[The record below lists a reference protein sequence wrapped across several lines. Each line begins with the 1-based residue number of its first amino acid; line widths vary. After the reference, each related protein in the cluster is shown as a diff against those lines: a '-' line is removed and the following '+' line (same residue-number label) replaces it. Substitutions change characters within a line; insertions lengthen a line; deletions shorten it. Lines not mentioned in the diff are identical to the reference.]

1 MNEALRDIHIM
12 SITRLCPVFL
22 DTLGWLTL
30 TELVLEEP
38 RSLLDERFEDVCWLA
53 CFVMLLLANF
63 VQSMTGFPYI
73 DELVTCCVVAAAI
86 AKVVHSWSKR
96 KIRVS
101 ILALIS
107 AFSIV
112 ALVVLGVFCN
122 YLWGF
127 NKSEFDILIDIFTCL
142 KFPAVLLSSIFL
154 FQGNGRTLL
163 WWIERLIKPLVVV
176 MFLLAVANLFFD
188 FGMGWDGRYGLRSS
202 FMFICGHPEYASL
215 MGVGMAVVFA
225 RDLQRNKLYFVLSL
239 LVMALTL
246 RSKSLA
252 FCIVAPAIAYVMR
265 DGRKLNAIHVIICV
279 MVAALIGWDQFVG
292 YYQTDGSARGELT
305 VASVEIAMDHFPLG
319 TGFATFGSNTSASGG
334 YYSPVYYAYELD
346 TVWGL
351 SPENH
356 SFLSD
361 TFWPIVLGQFGFLGL
376 AIYILMLFSVAMLA
390 FREGKATRVCVVLCF
405 TYLIIS
411 STSASSF
418 FNPMSVYLA
427 FLLGLLVAAFRG
439 QNIPSGCEEEP
450 ALSTGEDCRV

>member
-1 MNEALRDIHIM
+1 M
-12 SITRLCPVFL
+12 SRSCTSQNHPRWQGMAGCLSYLLYWPVFGVLFFCVERVWIRDSYYPVSCPL
-22 DTLGWLTL
+22 DALIPFC
-30 TELVLEEP
+30 EY
-38 RSLLDERFEDVCWLA
+38 FI
-53 CFVMLLLANF
+53 
-63 VQSMTGFPYI
+63 FPYLFWFVFLAGMQVYALFREPAAFKKMMRFI
-73 DELVTCCVVAAAI
+73 MLTYTAAI
-86 AKVVHSWSKR
+86 
-96 KIRVS
+96 I
-101 ILALIS
+101 IY
-107 AFSIV
+107 
-112 ALVVLGVFCN
+112 LV
-122 YLWGF
+122 
-127 NKSEFDILIDIFTCL
+127 
-142 KFPAVLLSSIFL
+142 FPNC
-154 FQGNGRTLL
+154 QQ
-163 WWIERLIKPLVVV
+163 
-176 MFLLAVANLFFD
+176 
-188 FGMGWDGRYGLRSS
+188 LR
-202 FMFICGHPEYASL
+202 P
-215 MGVGMAVVFA
+215 VVFA

>member
-1 MNEALRDIHIM
+1 M
-12 SITRLCPVFL
+12 
-22 DTLGWLTL
+22 
-30 TELVLEEP
+30 TELLSEEP
-38 RSLLDERFEDVCWLA
+38 RSLLDEKFEDVCWLA
-53 CFVMLLLANF
+53 CFVPLLLTNF
-63 VQSMTGFPYI
+63 VQSMTGFSYI
-73 DELVTCCVVAAAI
+73 DELVTCCVVVAAI
-86 AKVVHSWSKR
+86 AKVVYSWSKR
-96 KIRVS
+96 KLKIN
-101 ILALIS
+101 IFAFIS

-112 ALVVLGVFCN
+112 GLVVLGVFCN

-127 NKSEFDILIDIFTCL
+127 NQSEFDILIDVFTCL

-154 FQGNGRTLL
+154 FQENGRTLL
-163 WWIERLIKPLVVV
+163 WWIERLLKVLIVV

-188 FGMGWDGRYGLRSS
+188 FGMGSDGRYGLRSS

-215 MGVGMAVVFA
+215 MSVGMAVVFA
-225 RDLQRNKLYFVLSL
+225 QDLRRNKLYFVLSL
-239 LVMALTL
+239 LVIASTL
-246 RSKSLA
+246 RSKSLV

-265 DGRKLNAIHVIICV
+265 GGRKLNAIHIFICV
-279 MVAALIGWDQFVG
+279 MIAALIGWDQFLG

-334 YYSPVYYAYELD
+334 YYSPVYYVYELD

-361 TFWPIVLGQFGFLGL
+361 TFWPIVLGQFGFLGF
-376 AIYILMLFSVAMLA
+376 AIYILMLFSVALLA
-390 FREGKATRVCVVLCF
+390 SREGQATRVCVVLCF
-405 TYLIIS
+405 TYLLIS

-427 FLLGLLVAAFRG
+427 FLLGLLVAALRG
-439 QNIPSGCEEEP
+439 RDNTVDHE
-450 ALSTGEDCRV
+450 AFLSDGGDCCV